1 MKHIDLFEKFLKET
15 VNLNKTRVETAA
27 SGIDTITSFLKS
39 GDLTKNLFCNDFTT
53 GVLSTK
59 TIIKPPAEDIE
70 FDVDLLFE
78 MKIVEGWEPKD
89 YHKELRINLEHL
101 IATRTR

>member
-39 GDLTKNLFCNDFTT
+39 GDLTKNLFVTT
-53 GVLSTK
+53 SPQGSYRQK
-59 TIIKPPAEDIE
+59 TIIKPPLKTSSLMSICY
-70 FDVDLLFE
+70 L
-78 MKIVEGWEPKD
+78 K
-89 YHKELRINLEHL
+89 
-101 IATRTR
+101 